1 MILQMSGFRAT
12 KAGDAYR
19 LEQKFEEVQT
29 YHAGC
34 QLFAQQVDSLTASQM
49 APATCPTPE

>member
-1 MILQMSGFRAT
+1 MSGFRAT